1 MYSENEVRLGGNL
14 TRAPELRQISGDNS
28 VADFGL
34 AVNRRG
40 INGKDEVLFIDITCW
55 GKTAENCAKFLQK
68 GSNVAIKGRLVMEQ
82 WTGKDGTQ
90 KSKLK
95 VTATEVQFVSQP
107 KSAQQDEED
116 HGGSN
121 GYQKRPYN
129 APGRPAAPPRRG
141 VDPEYAPPVR
151 NQPDDYA
158 DDGDELP
165 PF

>member
-14 TRAPELRQISGDNS
+14 TRPPELRQISGDNS

-40 INGKDEVLFIDITCW
+40 NNGKDEVLFIDITCW

-95 VTATEVQFVSQP
+95 VTATEVQFVSSP
-107 KSAQQDEED
+107 KSASADDEGGNGSYRKQQYS
-116 HGGSN
+116 GNS
-121 GYQKRPYN
+121 
-129 APGRPAAPPRRG
+129 RPAATQRRT
-141 VDPEYAPPVR
+141 VSEDYAPPMR
-151 NQPDDYA
+151 GNQA
-158 DDGDELP
+158 DDFGEDGELP

>member
-1 MYSENEVRLGGNL
+1 MYVENEVRLGGNL
-14 TRAPELRQISGDNS
+14 TRDPELRQISNDNA
-28 VADFGL
+28 VTDFGI

-40 INGKDEVLFIDITCW
+40 MNGKDEVLFIDITCW
-55 GKTAENCAKFLQK
+55 GKTAENCAKFLHK

-82 WTGKDGTQ
+82 WTGKDGTT

-95 VTATEVQFVSQP
+95 VTATEVQFVSPP
-107 KSAQQDEED
+107 KSAQQDES
-116 HGGSN
+116 GSGN
-121 GYQKRPYN
+121 NNYQPRPYSGN
-129 APGRPAAPPRRG
+129 SRPATPPRRG
-141 VDPEYAPPVR
+141 VPEEYAPPVR

>member
-95 VTATEVQFVSQP
+95 VTATEVQFVSSP
-107 KSAQQDEED
+107 KSASADDE
-116 HGGSN
+116 GGN
-121 GYQKRPYN
+121 GSYRKQPYPSGN
-129 APGRPAAPPRRG
+129 SRPAAPPRRG